1 MEPFPP
7 ILIGSLKNLGLSNN
21 EARTYAALIMFT
33 AAEVKELVD
42 FLDISKPSIY
52 ESLEQLEEMGLAVKQ
67 NSRPVMYRP
76 VPPESG
82 IMSLLDRQS
91 KCGNVAIRELR
102 KLEKRKATTDRSD
115 AVWTIFGNS
124 NIEAKIRSMIRS
136 ARHSIECRMAE
147 RYLPFFKGVPVG
159 KVSLNLVILS
169 DNPDLEE
176 ELEKVF
182 PGDARSSIRVVSIEQ
197 IKARFAGIGPE
208 GIPFPPLMN
217 FENEL
222 HLLVDDSELL
232 FIPPMIEGQL
242 TGLNTKN
249 KGMILHS
256 KMLIMGVPW
265 ESDTSG
271 NP

>member
-7 ILIGSLKNLGLSNN
+7 ILLGSLKKLGLSNN
-21 EARTYAALIMFT
+21 EARTYAALIMVT

-76 VPPESG
+76 VPPETG
-82 IMSLLDRQS
+82 IMNLLERQS
-91 KCGNVAIRELR
+91 KCGNVAIRELK
-102 KLEKRKATTDRSD
+102 KLEKRKVTIDRSD

-124 NIEAKIRSMIRS
+124 NIEAKIKSMIRS
-136 ARHSIECRMAE
+136 ARHSIECRIAE

-159 KVSLNLVILS
+159 KISLSLVVLS
-169 DNPDLEE
+169 DNPLVEQ
-176 ELEKVF
+176 ELEKIF
-182 PGDARSSIRVVSIEQ
+182 PGHSGDSVRVVSIEQ
-197 IKARFAGIGPE
+197 LKAGFAECHPDG
-208 GIPFPPLMN
+208 FPVPAVMN

-222 HLLVDDSELL
+222 NLIIDDTELL
-232 FIPPMIEGQL
+232 FILPMIEGQL
-242 TGLNTKN
+242 TGLNTLN
-249 KGMILHS
+249 KGMILHT
-256 KMLIMGVPW
+256 KMIIMGSPW
-265 ESDTSG
+265 ERTNIG